1 MQTAAQKKGENIAE
15 YVLYMYH
22 IEDTI
27 RKFLFNIPLLMEK
40 YVKLQ
45 LPDASFLGQYENWY
59 SSIAH
64 ELQQTGKETSGHI
77 SEVDEVILEL
87 VYLHQTLLTV
97 VNDTKYQELVDRSL
111 VYMEEFRKKAEMP
124 KNHDVELL
132 MHAMHMKLQLKM
144 RGKEITQETEEAFD
158 AMRIQLA
165 YLSREF
171 HKMKSG
177 NWVTNQN

>member
-1 MQTAAQKKGENIAE
+1 MQTAAQKKVENIAE

-22 IEDTI
+22 VEDTI

-77 SEVDEVILEL
+77 SEVEEVITEL
-87 VYLHQTLLTV
+87 IYLHNTLLSV
-97 VNDTKYQELVDRSL
+97 VKDVKYIGLVEASL
-111 VYMEEFRKKAEMP
+111 IYLEEFKSKSEMP
-124 KNHDVELL
+124 NNHDVEILL
-132 MHAMHMKLQLKM
+132 HAMNMKLQLKV
-144 RGKEITQETEEAFD
+144 RKTEISQETEEAFD
-158 AMRIQLA
+158 SMRIQLA
-165 YLSREF
+165 YLTREF

-177 NWVTNQN
+177 NWETNQN